1 MLDNAVT
8 GAAITDA
15 LIFMA
20 VTMLLTRTI
29 GLAVRAVNLDGLNAP
44 AVAGRRQ
51 TPVSDVAA

>member
-1 MLDNAVT
+1 VT

-29 GLAVRAVNLDGLNAP
+29 GMALRARRVAHLGSDNATP
-44 AVAGRRQ
+44 ELQ
-51 TPVSDVAA
+51 TA